1 MQVHRVRPIHPRR
14 DRDRV
19 GRGKGSGTGT
29 YAGKGLKGQKARAGG
44 GVRPGFE
51 GGQNP
56 QIKGLPMMRGFTNI
70 FRTEYQVVNLDRLDR
85 LPEAVTE
92 VTAQVMERYGLV
104 RSAGKPVKVLG
115 QGELS
120 RAFQVQVSRVSQT
133 ARAKIEAAG
142 GAVEETVPRKLRGE
156 RAQRRRARAA
166 AKAAAKAGAPKT
178 KEVETADAP
187 VEDQEEAVEESEE
200 A

>member
-1 MQVHRVRPIHPRR
+1 MQAHGIRPIHPRR
-14 DRDRV
+14 DRKRI
-19 GRGKGSGTGT
+19 GRGRGSGTGT
-29 YAGKGLKGQKARAGG
+29 YAGKGVKGQKARAGG

-56 QIKGLPMMRGFTNI
+56 QIKGLPMLRGFNNI

-85 LPEAVTE
+85 LPEAITE

-120 RAFQVQVSRVSQT
+120 RALQVQVSRVSQT

-142 GAVEETVPRKLRGE
+142 GAVEETVPRKQRGE
-156 RAQRRRARAA
+156 RAARRKVRAA
-166 AKAAAKAGAPKT
+166 AKAAAKSGASQAKEVEAAGAPS
-178 KEVETADAP
+178 
-187 VEDQEEAVEESEE
+187 EDQEEAVEETEE